1 MKPTHIL
8 ALALFAMFSPSALAE
23 DSLRPLDTRTRC
35 ISLFRECLVLIEKKD
50 IDGIFPII
58 ADGGA
63 SDFKISFDPPP
74 LEGAKDVEGFFR
86 KNFRINASTIKSK
99 FNEILLSEAVT
110 TDKIS
115 IKNAATDEII
125 DGKLHSMKIK
135 LPELDGTGELRFV
148 EVAGRLY
155 WVPFGW

>member
-74 LEGAKDVEGFFR
+74 LEGAKDVESFFR

-148 EVAGRLY
+148 GVAGRLY

>member
-1 MKPTHIL
+1 
-8 ALALFAMFSPSALAE
+8 
-23 DSLRPLDTRTRC
+23 
-35 ISLFRECLVLIEKKD
+35 
-50 IDGIFPII
+50 
-58 ADGGA
+58 
-63 SDFKISFDPPP
+63 
-74 LEGAKDVEGFFR
+74 LEGAKDVERFFR
-86 KNFRINASTIKSK
+86 KNFRINTSTIKNK

-115 IKNAATDEII
+115 IKNAATDEMI

-148 EVAGRLY
+148 ELAGRLY

>member
-8 ALALFAMFSPSALAE
+8 ALALFAIFSPSALAE
-23 DSLRPLDTRTRC
+23 DALCPLDTRTRC

-63 SDFKISFDPPP
+63 SDFKISIDPPP
-74 LEGAKDVEGFFR
+74 LEGAKDVERFFR
-86 KNFRINASTIKSK
+86 KNFRINTSTIKNK

-115 IKNAATDEII
+115 IKNAATDEMI

-148 EVAGRLY
+148 ELAGRLY

>member
-74 LEGAKDVEGFFR
+74 LEGAKDVESFFR